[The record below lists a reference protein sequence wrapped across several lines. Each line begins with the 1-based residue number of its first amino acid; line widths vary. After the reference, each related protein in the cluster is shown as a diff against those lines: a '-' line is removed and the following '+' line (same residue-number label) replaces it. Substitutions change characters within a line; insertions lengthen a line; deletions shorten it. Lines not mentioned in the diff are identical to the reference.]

1 MADDLDPVIHTT
13 SRLRIMTTL
22 ATLPAGDS
30 ISFSKLQ
37 SVLDM
42 TVGNLSVHLTKLE
55 QAGYVTIEKT
65 YQGRKP
71 ATFVHLTAEG
81 RAGFDRYLANLRAL
95 LKDVS

>member
-1 MADDLDPVIHTT
+1 MADDLDPIIHTT

-22 ATLPAGDS
+22 ATLPVGDS

-71 ATFVHLTAEG
+71 ATFVHLTTEG
-81 RAGFDRYLANLRAL
+81 RTAFDQYLANLRSL

>member
-22 ATLPAGDS
+22 AALPAGDS

-55 QAGYVTIEKT
+55 QAGYVHIEKT
-65 YQGRKP
+65 FQGRKP
-71 ATFVHLTAEG
+71 ATFVRLTGEG
-81 RAGFDRYLANLRAL
+81 RAAFDRYLANLRDL
-95 LKDVS
+95 LKDVV